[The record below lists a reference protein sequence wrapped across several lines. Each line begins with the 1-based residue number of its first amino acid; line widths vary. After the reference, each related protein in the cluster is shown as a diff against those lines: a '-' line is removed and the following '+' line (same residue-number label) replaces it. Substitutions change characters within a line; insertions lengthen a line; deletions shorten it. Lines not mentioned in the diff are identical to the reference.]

1 VSNEPLIAVIDDDQ
15 SFQAALVELLG
26 SFGYG
31 VRGFASADEFVANGI
46 AGPYG
51 CIITDLHMPGMSGL
65 DLKQHLVSCACR
77 VPVIMITPGEVRGR
91 RRPAQEAVRSQR
103 LDRMP
108 GARPECVTDDP
119 PDRCRRVHGGSRIR
133 RVPPRHVLF
142 SQNCFRKIYA
152 PAVIGTPISQGKIAR

>member
-31 VRGFASADEFVANGI
+31 ARGFASADEFVANGL

-65 DLKQHLVSCACR
+65 DLKQHLASRACR
-77 VPVIMITPGEVRGR
+77 VPVIMITARADPGLEGR
-91 RRPAQEAVRSQR
+91 VMSAGAVGLLRKPFEASA
-103 LDRMP
+103 L
-108 GARPECVTDDP
+108 
-119 PDRCRRVHGGSRIR
+119 
-133 RVPPRHVLF
+133 
-142 SQNCFRKIYA
+142 
-152 PAVIGTPISQGKIAR
+152 IGCLERALKA